1 MTPNSYQKTATKLP
15 NVTVLTAGLQEP
27 KCLRRLSSDLVE
39 RMAKIRVLLADDH
52 EAILAK
58 VRALLGD
65 DFDIVNAVSNGRDAV
80 MEAQRLRPDILIID
94 ISMPVLNGLEAV
106 SQLRSFSSET
116 KVVILT
122 VHEDP
127 EFVSAALH
135 LGASGYVVKEQI
147 ATDLVP
153 AIHECLQGGNYI
165 SKSIQR

>member
-1 MTPNSYQKTATKLP
+1 MTQINYQNTVKKLR
-15 NVTVLTAGLQEP
+15 NVTVLTTELRES
-27 KCLRRLSSDLVE
+27 KSLRRLSNDLVE

-52 EAILAK
+52 QAILAK

-65 DFDIVNAVSNGRDAV
+65 DFEIVNAVSNGRDAV
-80 MEAQRLRPDILIID
+80 SEVQRLRPDILIID
-94 ISMPVLNGLEAV
+94 ISMPVLNGLDAV
-106 SQLRSFSSET
+106 SQLRSFRSET
-116 KVVILT
+116 KVVMLT

-135 LGASGYVVKEQI
+135 VGASGYVVKEQI

-153 AIHECLQGGNYI
+153 AIHECLQGRSYI

>member
-1 MTPNSYQKTATKLP
+1 MSPKSYQNTARKLR
-15 NVTVLTAGLQEP
+15 NVTVLTRQPQEP
-27 KCLRRLSSDLVE
+27 EYVRRLSSDLVG

-52 EAILAK
+52 ELILARVK
-58 VRALLGD
+58 ALLGD
-65 DFDIVNAVSNGRDAV
+65 DFEIVNAVSNGRDAV
-80 MEAQRLRPDILIID
+80 REVQRLRPDILIID
-94 ISMPVLNGLEAV
+94 ISMPVLNGLDAV
-106 SQLRSFSSET
+106 SELRSSSSET

-127 EFVSAALH
+127 EFVSTALH

-153 AIHECLQGGNYI
+153 AIQACVQGGSYI

>member
-1 MTPNSYQKTATKLP
+1 MTPNSYQNAGTKLR
-15 NVTVLTAGLQEP
+15 NVTVLTAKRQEP
-27 KCLRRLSSDLVE
+27 KFVGKVSSDLVE
-39 RMAKIRVLLADDH
+39 PMAKIRVLLADDH
-52 EAILAK
+52 EAILAR

-65 DFDIVNAVSNGRDAV
+65 DFEIVNAVSNGSDAV
-80 MEAQRLRPDILIID
+80 REVHRLRPDILIID

-106 SQLRSFSSET
+106 SQLRSSSSET

-127 EFVSAALH
+127 EFVSTALH

-153 AIHECLQGGNYI
+153 AIHECLQGGSYI

>member
-1 MTPNSYQKTATKLP
+1 MTPNAYRNRASKLP
-15 NVTVLTAGLQEP
+15 NVTVLSSELQEP
-27 KCLRRLSSDLVE
+27 KLLRRLSSNLVE
-39 RMAKIRVLLADDH
+39 RMTKIRVLLADDH

-65 DFDIVNAVSNGRDAV
+65 DFEIVNAVSNGRDAV
-80 MEAQRLRPDILIID
+80 NEVQRLRPDILIID
-94 ISMPVLNGLEAV
+94 ISMPVLNGLDAV

-116 KVVILT
+116 KVVMLT

-135 LGASGYVVKEQI
+135 VGASGYVVKEQI

-153 AIHECLQGGNYI
+153 AIHECLQGGSYI